1 MESLLP
7 SGQFILS
14 EEDSLYNRN
23 RQGKEGILPSVLLGF
38 LVSFDFDR
46 NTRNHPIDFFC
57 LGGNILVRPS
67 Q

>member
-23 RQGKEGILPSVLLGF
+23 RQGKGRNTTIGTPWL

-57 LGGNILVRPS
+57 FGGNILVRPS

>member
-23 RQGKEGILPSVLLGF
+23 RQGKRKEYYHRYSLAFWYHLILTGIPE
-38 LVSFDFDR
+38 
-46 NTRNHPIDFFC
+46 TI
-57 LGGNILVRPS
+57 

>member
-23 RQGKEGILPSVLLGF
+23 RQGKR
-38 LVSFDFDR
+38 R
-46 NTRNHPIDFFC
+46 NTTIGTPWLFGVI
-57 LGGNILVRPS
+57 
-67 Q
+67 